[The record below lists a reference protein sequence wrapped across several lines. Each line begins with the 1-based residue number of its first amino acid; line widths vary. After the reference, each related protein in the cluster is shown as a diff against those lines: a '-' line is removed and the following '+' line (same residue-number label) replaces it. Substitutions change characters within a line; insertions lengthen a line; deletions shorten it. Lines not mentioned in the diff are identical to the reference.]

1 MLLAAKP
8 VGNAAAEKRRKIR
21 MRPPKIMMKPPH
33 RVELELC
40 FLQNTLDRESE
51 AKSERQLSTS
61 SSAGPVLPCSLRS

>member
-33 RVELELC
+33 RVELEK
-40 FLQNTLDRESE
+40 FLRNDNDY
-51 AKSERQLSTS
+51 RQL
-61 SSAGPVLPCSLRS
+61 